1 MSLDDEIH
9 TKLQQWDVV
18 PLLGGLVPEH
28 AAARLINY
36 APSYLRRQAA
46 AGLSPLP
53 YVRLGNRRFYKVA
66 DISRL
71 LTKTVQ

>member
-1 MSLDDEIH
+1 MSIEEEIH
-9 TKLQQWDVV
+9 TKLQQWEVV
-18 PLLGGLVPEH
+18 PLLGGLVPER
-28 AAARLINY
+28 AAAKLINY

-53 YVRLGNRRFYKVA
+53 YVRLGNRRFYKVD

-71 LTKTVQ
+71 MTKTVQ